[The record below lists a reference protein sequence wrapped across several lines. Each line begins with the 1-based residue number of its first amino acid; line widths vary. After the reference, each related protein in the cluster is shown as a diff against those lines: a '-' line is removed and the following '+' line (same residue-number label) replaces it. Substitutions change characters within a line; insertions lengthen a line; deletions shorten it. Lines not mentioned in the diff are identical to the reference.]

1 MNSHVLTMR
10 PIGWLLFNPLV
21 VIMLTEKSVP
31 GERLSN
37 VNVLHRK
44 KKSHIKIFSSETLG
58 KRYYLTLPEET
69 MLYMFG
75 FYCLS
80 WKQCAM
86 LKHKW
91 LIRNHIFSHGEISYK
106 SECILYIQ
114 ARQYPEITH
123 HYLFAEIN
131 LALHISYSNY
141 IIIQKVFLQSFLIST
156 YIKPFSL

>member
-1 MNSHVLTMR
+1 MLTVR
-10 PIGWLLFNPLV
+10 TIGWLLFNPLV

-37 VNVLHRK
+37 VNVLHSGKKKK

-58 KRYYLTLPEET
+58 KCYYLTRPEEI

-75 FYCLS
+75 FHCLS
-80 WKQCAM
+80 WKQCPM

-131 LALHISYSNY
+131 LALHISYSDY
-141 IIIQKVFLQSFLIST
+141 IIIRKVFLQSFLISI